1 MDGRQRSAWIEDL
14 EELLNGSVRENID
27 VVKNI
32 VRLFIVEDKM
42 TARFICVR

>member
-1 MDGRQRSAWIEDL
+1 MDGRQRSAWIRDL

-27 VVKNI
+27 VDKNNA
-32 VRLFIVEDKM
+32 RLFIVEDKM